1 MDSKKPAKN
10 VNEPY
15 LNQISV
21 LKTLANDG
29 SINSEGTF
37 TKHWQIFDL
46 VERSGIK
53 DEKEM
58 LRLLYILEGQKLV
71 SPVPPGDFTS
81 KIWSITKDG
90 VRALRSIGPAAA
102 A

>member
-1 MDSKKPAKN
+1 MEGKKPPKN
-10 VNEPY
+10 INEPY

-21 LKTLANDG
+21 LKTLADEGGFDVEG
-29 SINSEGTF
+29 SLI
-37 TKHWQIFDL
+37 KHWQIFDL

-71 SPVPPGDFTS
+71 CPVPPGDFTS
-81 KIWSITKDG
+81 KIWAITKDG
-90 VRALRSIGPAAA
+90 VRALKSIGHAAA